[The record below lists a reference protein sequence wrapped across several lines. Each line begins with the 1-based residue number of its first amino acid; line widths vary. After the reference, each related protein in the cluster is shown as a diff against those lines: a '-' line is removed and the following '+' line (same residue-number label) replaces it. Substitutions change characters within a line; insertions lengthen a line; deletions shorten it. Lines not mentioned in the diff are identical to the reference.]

1 LVEPVD
7 AWGDRKESSHPELLA
22 WLSREF
28 VRDGYDLKKLV
39 RRIVTSDAYARR
51 VGEAPPIDASQRT
64 FAAQSRRRLSAE
76 QVVDSLFAAVGKSM
90 HAEEL
95 NFDPNGTQGFL
106 TLPAPERSWQFA
118 SLSNERDRPAL
129 ALPVNQMVLDV
140 LTTFGWRETRPDPWT
155 RQDAE
160 PNPLQPL
167 MLANGVI
174 VNQIVRLTEESVVT
188 DWCVENDLKVEELV
202 DRLFLTTL
210 GRRPDAAE
218 RKLVSGVLAEGFAER
233 RTGKP
238 KPPPIERIV
247 AHVDWDKHLKGEAS
261 VELLAAEKQ
270 ARAGDPPT
278 ERLTAD
284 FRRRVEDVL
293 WSLVNSPE
301 FVFVP

>member
-1 LVEPVD
+1 M
-7 AWGDRKESSHPELLA
+7 
-22 WLSREF
+22 
-28 VRDGYDLKKLV
+28 
-39 RRIVTSDAYARR
+39 I
-51 VGEAPPIDASQRT
+51 
-64 FAAQSRRRLSAE
+64 
-76 QVVDSLFAAVGKSM
+76 
-90 HAEEL
+90 
-95 NFDPNGTQGFL
+95 
-106 TLPAPERSWQFA
+106 
-118 SLSNERDRPAL
+118 
-129 ALPVNQMVLDV
+129 LDV

-174 VNQIVRLTEESVVT
+174 VNQVVRLTEESAVT
-188 DWCVENDLKVEELV
+188 EWCVDEKLTLDELI
-202 DRLFLTTL
+202 DRLFLTTIA
-210 GRRPDAAE
+210 RRPDAAE
-218 RKLVSGVLAEGFAER
+218 RKLVAGVLSEGFAER

-238 KPPPIERIV
+238 KPPPIQRII

-270 ARAGDPPT
+270 SRAGDPPT
-278 ERLTAD
+278 ERLTPD